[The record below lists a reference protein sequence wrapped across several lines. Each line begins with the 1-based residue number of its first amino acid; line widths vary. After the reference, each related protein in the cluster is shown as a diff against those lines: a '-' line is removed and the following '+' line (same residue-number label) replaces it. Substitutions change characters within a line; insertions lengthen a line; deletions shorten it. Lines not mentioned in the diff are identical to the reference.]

1 MKFIVEHADR
11 TDGGL
16 RWGVEPICRVLSE
29 HGCPIAPST
38 YYDARA
44 AVQQPA
50 RRQLRDAELKAEISR
65 VHAETTASTGLGRC
79 GWRSTAKASRSP
91 AAPSSG

>member
-1 MKFIVEHADR
+1 VRFIAEHAER

-38 YYDARA
+38 YYDARTDA
-44 AVQQPA
+44 GQP
-50 RRQLRDAELKAEISR
+50 SR
-65 VHAETTASTGLGRC
+65 VPQAQKCRQPPLNDFRTG
-79 GWRSTAKASRSP
+79 S
-91 AAPSSG
+91 